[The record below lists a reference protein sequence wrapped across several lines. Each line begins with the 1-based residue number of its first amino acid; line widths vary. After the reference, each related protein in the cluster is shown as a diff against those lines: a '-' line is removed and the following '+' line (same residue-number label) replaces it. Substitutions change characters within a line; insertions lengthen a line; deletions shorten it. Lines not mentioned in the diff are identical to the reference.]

1 MKHNEDFLPINPVNP
16 ATAGLGLLDEEQ
28 PKPTLQEDDFAV
40 AYNKSFLSTLRFI
53 RSLGANSDTAEEVA
67 QAAWVRGWQCRH
79 QLIHLELIVAWIN
92 TIARNLYLS
101 FIARERRFGEL
112 QEFAVPCPLLRIV
125 ETDSLMEVCT
135 QSESKILTLYYVEG
149 YTALEIAR
157 QENSCPTTVRVR
169 LMRIRR
175 SLRARM
181 TINKTQQMDRQAA

>member
-1 MKHNEDFLPINPVNP
+1 MKHNEDFRSIDPTI
-16 ATAGLGLLDEEQ
+16 TGLGVLEAKQ
-28 PKPTLQEDDFAV
+28 PNPTLQENDFAL
-40 AYNKSFLSTLRFI
+40 AYKRSFLSTLRFI

-79 QLIHLELIVAWIN
+79 QLIHLELVVAWIN

-125 ETDSLMEVCT
+125 ETDSMMAVCT
-135 QSESKILTLYYVEG
+135 QSESKMLTLYYVEG
-149 YTALEIAR
+149 YTAQEIAR

-181 TINKTQQMDRQAA
+181 TINNSQQMNHQAA